1 MIARGNKCQS
11 KDSKVKFS
19 LECFTCVGR
28 FWWEP
33 ESSEDEGDAGK
44 QESADC
50 QHSGSAKT
58 LTSIFSS
65 SFASHGSKFCF
76 YSMIQQN
83 NFSLKFLP
91 RLPNMPSLLA
101 AGLCLLSLAIY
112 LLFEPFSSI
121 KLRRRARWQ
130 EPMSLSNGNAFSC
143 GNVWWTMAEALSLYF
158 AHTFTFYPIHLFPL
172 SLSLNW
178 FLFWK
183 AFCQLG
189 LPLTSACLQR
199 LSTSTDKQMMKHG
212 NSVIMKFGLNTWHL
226 FWWRNQI
233 MVANFKRSYNMYI
246 QLAPLKELWNNRD
259 MLMLAALVGHW
270 HCWQPRSCLQ

>member
-1 MIARGNKCQS
+1 MS
-11 KDSKVKFS
+11 S
-19 LECFTCVGR
+19 L
-28 FWWEP
+28 
-33 ESSEDEGDAGK
+33 
-44 QESADC
+44 
-50 QHSGSAKT
+50 
-58 LTSIFSS
+58 
-65 SFASHGSKFCF
+65 FAV
-76 YSMIQQN
+76 
-83 NFSLKFLP
+83 
-91 RLPNMPSLLA
+91 
-101 AGLCLLSLAIY
+101 GLCLLSVAICY
-112 LLFEPFSSI
+112 LNLFH
-121 KLRRRARWQ
+121 R
-130 EPMSLSNGNAFSC
+130 SNWEGEHVDRNQCHYQMAMLFL
-143 GNVWWTMAEALSLYF
+143 VATMAEALSLSF
-158 AHTFTFYPIHLFPL
+158 ARTFTFYPIHLFPL

-270 HCWQPRSCLQ
+270 HSWQPRSCLQ